1 MDTPQKSSRQFPLS
15 EKMIPRDNSSEFK
28 LSRKQRK
35 RSLIKRIAKQLCFIL
50 LRLIDGVIPHYM
62 HLYVYFI
69 KSLGVIV
76 TGKPKYIASDLQ
88 IDSSDYSAISIANGV
103 IISSEVRLLTH
114 DYSVA
119 KAFEKASGSI
129 SRDIRKIAPIT
140 IEEFAFIGLRSTILP
155 GVRIGRNAIVGA
167 CSVVTKDVEPGT
179 VVVGNPARPICTIE
193 DYCEKTASHYLLNK
207 HLYFEE

>member
-1 MDTPQKSSRQFPLS
+1 
-15 EKMIPRDNSSEFK
+15 MIPTDKISEFK
-28 LSRKQRK
+28 FSRKQRK
-35 RSLIKRIAKQLCFIL
+35 RSVINRVAKQLWFIL
-50 LRLIDGVIPHYM
+50 LRLLDGVIPQYM
-62 HLYVYFI
+62 PLYVYYI

-88 IDSSDYSAISIANGV
+88 IDSSEYSAISIANGV

-119 KAFEKASGSI
+119 RAFEETSGCK

-155 GVRIGRNAIVGA
+155 GVKIGRNAIVGA
-167 CSVVTKDVEPGT
+167 CSVVTKNVEPGT
-179 VVVGNPARPICTIE
+179 VVAGNPARPICTID
-193 DYCEKTASHYLLNK
+193 DYCKKTASHYLLNK
-207 HLYFEE
+207 HLYLEE

>member
-1 MDTPQKSSRQFPLS
+1 MAP
-15 EKMIPRDNSSEFK
+15 IDNCSDFK
-28 LSRKQRK
+28 FSRKQRN
-35 RSLIKRIAKQLCFIL
+35 RSVIKRIAKQLWFIL
-50 LRLIDGVIPHYM
+50 LRLLDGVIPQYM
-62 HLYVYFI
+62 PLYVNYI

-76 TGKPKYIASDLQ
+76 TGQPKYIASDLQ
-88 IDSSDYSAISIANGV
+88 IDSSDYSAISIAKGV

-119 KAFEKASGSI
+119 KAFDESFGTI
-129 SRDIRKIAPIT
+129 GRDVRRIAPIN

-179 VVVGNPARPICTIE
+179 VVAGNPARPICTID
-193 DYCEKTASHYLLNK
+193 DYCKKVASHYSLNK